1 MSERLQ
7 QKEPAATERRP
18 GAGDDLVM
26 FLEPDQL
33 VADRR
38 RPLPRARVSRG
49 LAAFLLFARI
59 AVTVFAALA
68 IYTFAAQ
75 LH

>member
-1 MSERLQ
+1 MDA
-7 QKEPAATERRP
+7 QKTQTPNHDEEE
-18 GAGDDLVM
+18 LVL

-38 RPLPRARVSRG
+38 RPLPRAKLSPR
-49 LAAFLLFARI
+49 LTAFLLFARI
-59 AVTVFAALA
+59 AVTVFAGLA